1 MFSDTEIDELYG
13 DKDTFTID
21 KIIHPLA
28 TGKGYRDNDI
38 PHLEQ
43 QSSAARHSHEL
54 HRRSVSLYSNGLSWP
69 SIQAR
74 QALGYFE
81 GQSYLEQMT

>member
-1 MFSDTEIDELYG
+1 MFSGTEIDELYG

-38 PHLEQ
+38 PHLE
-43 QSSAARHSHEL
+43 
-54 HRRSVSLYSNGLSWP
+54 
-69 SIQAR
+69 
-74 QALGYFE
+74 
-81 GQSYLEQMT
+81 